1 MTATIRWE
9 FTVGQN
15 GLPTTYSG
23 LLTGKVQRLLKD
35 DGITKSQWINSVW
48 NTRYRVRTT
57 EGAGGWERNK
67 M

>member
-35 DGITKSQWINSVW
+35 DGITKYQWLRSIW
-48 NTRYRVRTT
+48 NTHDRVQITASL
-57 EGAGGWERNK
+57 GCW
-67 M
+67 